1 MRYVSYPYMYVL
13 RIYMCNM
20 FCKIFIFYVYIQ
32 RIKYKDEAVGEQE
45 CPFALKVLLARL
57 KIKLT

>member
-1 MRYVSYPYMYVL
+1 MYVL